1 MKNEISKNLAYFR
14 RKRNMT
20 QKELAQR
27 TGLSI
32 SFISHIENKISEPS
46 DENLK
51 KIAEVLEVSP
61 SDLQQNEDLKTIRD
75 ENLELIKLLIKL
87 TLEEKIEW
95 ENMSDETSY
104 YDVYTYSQNESLTY
118 SLEFKTNY
126 QNQIDNIYLTITD
139 EDNFSTTTINVDTKD
154 DYNYLFEL
162 LEAIKSIERDKSPI
176 FKYLRDLEELDK
188 D

>member
-1 MKNEISKNLAYFR
+1 MKNDISKNLAYFR

-20 QKELAQR
+20 QKELAKR

-95 ENMSDETSY
+95 EKMSDEHSY
-104 YDVYTYSQNESLTY
+104 YDVYTIS
-118 SLEFKTNY
+118 
-126 QNQIDNIYLTITD
+126 
-139 EDNFSTTTINVDTKD
+139 
-154 DYNYLFEL
+154 
-162 LEAIKSIERDKSPI
+162 
-176 FKYLRDLEELDK
+176 
-188 D
+188 